1 MNKYYYITFFVTGSS
16 FCSIRAA
23 DVISARALLK
33 SFKNHVELCPVK
45 LDYLQ

>member
-33 SFKNHVELCPVK
+33 SFKNCV
-45 LDYLQ
+45 QRN